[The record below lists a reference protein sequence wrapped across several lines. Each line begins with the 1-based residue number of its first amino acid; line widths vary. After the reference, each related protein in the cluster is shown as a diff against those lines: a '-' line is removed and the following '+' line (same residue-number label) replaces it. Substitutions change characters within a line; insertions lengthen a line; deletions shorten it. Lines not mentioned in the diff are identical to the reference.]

1 MKKYAFILAAFA
13 ATYSCQD
20 LKVEIS
26 NVPQEKMSFVATM
39 PGYSGETKTTFG
51 AYNSGTH
58 KQAMN
63 WSATDKIDVYDAS
76 GNKGVFA
83 LTSGAGEASA
93 VFTQEDE
100 VALSG
105 TTFYAI
111 YPSGKAL
118 KTSSLPSS
126 LEISSAISGYDSSQ
140 AIIENGYDASFALM
154 TAIASD
160 ESDGKLVFRHAVCY
174 FGLQIPAD
182 NISDVKLSFSNTP
195 FQKRPAFDSE
205 TGAISQHNSGI
216 KVLKTTT
223 GSFVQGSYYYLCAI
237 PKKENDT
244 KLGNLTVTYTH
255 NGVEKSITT
264 SNATFSNLYPEP
276 GMIYDLGC
284 PPLPVV
290 DPSFTAANV
299 EIDAEDEAGTI
310 NFTVND
316 LVDGGTVTKAVVSST
331 IGNLELGAVSF
342 NTSTGVGSVPFTC
355 DANTSESAKTAVVRL
370 TYSYNEPEETVTK
383 DVTITQSGTGASENT
398 YTLYVNNSGTLVKD
412 SYFTTS
418 GTSTLKCDSGG
429 YFGVDS
435 YVIGLNTHEYARKLD
450 GSNTISFTVSAGA
463 TATLRVYA
471 AKRED
476 TKSTTLTVTDG
487 KTKVINGASLT
498 WTDSKADLY
507 DSGVIALT
515 AEKTYTFSKSG
526 DNVGIFY
533 VEVTETL

>member
-1 MKKYAFILAAFA
+1 MKKIAFILAAFA
-13 ATYSCQD
+13 AICSCQE
-20 LKVEIS
+20 LKVEVS

-39 PGYSGETKTTFG
+39 PGYSGETKTTL
-51 AYNSGTH
+51 GTYDSV
-58 KQAMN
+58 N
-63 WSATDKIDVYDAS
+63 WSSTDKIDIYDTE
-76 GNKGVFA
+76 GHKGVFA

-100 VALSG
+100 VVLSG

-126 LEISSAISGYDSSQ
+126 LEISSAINGFDTNQ
-140 AIIENGYDASFALM
+140 AIVENGYDASFALM
-154 TAIASD
+154 TAKTV
-160 ESDGKLVFRHAVCY
+160 DGQLVFRHAACY
-174 FGLQIPAD
+174 FGLQIPAE
-182 NISDVKLSFSNTP
+182 NISNVKIVFSNNAL
-195 FQKRPAFDSE
+195 QKRPVYNSE
-205 TGAISQHNSGI
+205 DGSLTASNGGI
-216 KVLKTTT
+216 GTLKTAT

-237 PKKENDT
+237 PKHDGT
-244 KLGNLTVTYTH
+244 KFGNITVTYTH

-264 SNATFSNLYPEP
+264 TNSAITDLNPEL
-276 GMIYDLGC
+276 GKIYDLGC

-418 GTSTLKCDSGG
+418 GTSTLKCASGG